1 MSNFKKAASIVMA
14 GAIVSGGIGQYSV
27 SADDASIDVERI
39 SGDDRFETSIE
50 IAKKLNRK
58 KAYFVSGDN
67 PWDALS
73 VGPVASNEKAS
84 IILASRKDRV
94 KNDIKVL
101 DIETATIVGGKNSI
115 SDDISDII
123 ERTIKTKKIS
133 GRDRYE
139 TSELLVES
147 MKSKDVGLAGG
158 SVFADAL
165 SSGAF
170 LSQKNMPLLLL
181 NNKNEIKDG
190 FNPIYTF
197 GGAKSISKTFGKRIA
212 GANRYE
218 TAEKIAAEY
227 KNFDTVILASGK
239 NFADALSATP
249 LAHQL
254 NAPILLSDGKTLT
267 KGSKEIIKK
276 TKKVVVVGGRASI
289 SQSLLEE
296 IKNINKK
303 DSSVSSSSGSSSSGS
318 SSGSSSSSSGDKEVK
333 EDSRL
338 YARLVIDFDKDG
350 LVEEELSIAL
360 KEGERLDGLVKEMQS
375 STSFLENTS
384 PKGYTLKGWKIRGK
398 NEIKTLEEIKELK
411 ASKDLLSTEEGEEK
425 SIYIEAIFEKDSKD
439 PEKPIEKEDK
449 DKTPEDDKDKDSTG
463 KDDSGK
469 PTDKD
474 DKEEDDISL
483 NPQVEIKDPPFLSTN
498 LTINTSNKSTM
509 DWFKF
514 LNEQKAN
521 FKLNG
526 KDIEISKADSPYSKE
541 KSFYI
546 RNVDDGTFSFSGFED
561 GDIITISIMD
571 KANKQKWPDV
581 NIKYSIGGFG
591 ATFKV
596 VK

>member
-1 MSNFKKAASIVMA
+1 MNNFKKAASIVMA
-14 GAIVSGGIGQYSV
+14 GAIFSGGIGQYSV
-27 SADDASIDVERI
+27 SADGANIDVERI
-39 SGDDRFETSIE
+39 SGGDRFETSIE

-73 VGPVASNEKAS
+73 VGPVASNEKAA

-115 SDDISDII
+115 SDEISDII
-123 ERTIKTKKIS
+123 EKTIKTKKIS

-139 TSELLVES
+139 TSELLAEN
-147 MKSKDVGLAGG
+147 MKSKEVGLAGG
-158 SVFADAL
+158 NVFADAL

-197 GGAKSISKTFGKRIA
+197 GGEKSISKTFGKRIA

-218 TAEKIAAEY
+218 TAEKIASEY

-267 KGSKEIIKK
+267 KESKEIIKK
-276 TKKVVVVGGRASI
+276 TKKVIVVGGRTSI

-296 IKNINKK
+296 IKKINKK
-303 DSSVSSSSGSSSSGS
+303 DSSVSSSSGSSSSE
-318 SSGSSSSSSGDKEVK
+318 SSSSSSGDKEIK

-360 KEGERLDGLVKEMQS
+360 KEGEKLDGLVKEIQS

-398 NEIKTLEEIKELK
+398 NEIKTLEEIKELV
-411 ASKDLLSTEEGEEK
+411 ASKDLLSTEEEGEEK

-463 KDDSGK
+463 EDDSGK
-469 PTDKD
+469 PTDKE
-474 DKEEDDISL
+474 DKEEDDDISL

-509 DWFKF
+509 DWFKL
-514 LNEQKAN
+514 LNEQKAS

-526 KDIEISKADSPYSKE
+526 KDIEISKADSSYSKE

-546 RNVDDGTFSFSGFED
+546 RNLDDGIFSFSGFED
-561 GDIITISIMD
+561 GDIITISIID